1 MAKSVTG
8 SNKDK
13 VAAYMQEL
21 LSLDSDEQKGIL
33 DALTKYRWNKSTVES
48 SYAGLGSSMDMPG
61 QASASGGSSLADL
74 IFMAQEA
81 SQPSLPNVSVPFPA
95 MANTFFGQ
103 AQSTGQNKNPLKVEL
118 PGVQSLGSMEE
129 MPGQTVQRLQHATQ
143 MLQAAVENWEACV
156 QDTNAP
162 ANSAAHAFLEQ
173 TMMENMVQAQRQA
186 QARMHA
192 PGMPPAPPGLPAR
205 AKAAEVNAQSVTD
218 YAKMLEKALVNLNTS
233 LPPHA
238 SEMAQSLLENIASD
252 PSGEAQASLD
262 QERMKWLSKHLETQ
276 NRASIAKLMGYA
288 STDKPRAYAAQR
300 GQAQAQ
306 AAYGFGARGAAGSM
320 PPGLAAGAGAG
331 PNSMWN
337 LGRMH
342 NFGLPLAASP
352 PAEMHSAYPMP
363 LAGAHNKWWEGDMNS
378 QTSAEMARKGGGPK
392 KRITGPTTSPGD
404 VPPQAETLRMHLRS
418 LLSVDSN
425 RVLIVRKINRLGF
438 ASPNIL
444 KEHFA
449 WYGTVEN
456 VLVAH
461 SRVKSGGGQAGI
473 VSRLRPSGLGFV
485 VMSKT
490 EEADAILAQGPEQQ
504 VCNTL
509 IRVQKFERRMT
520 DMPEDDMHEQ
530 DDEKVDEKEMRIVGA

>member
-1 MAKSVTG
+1 MSNMMPKSIG
-8 SNKDK
+8 SNEGK
-13 VAAYMQEL
+13 VAAYVQEL
-21 LSLDSDEQKGIL
+21 LSLDSDEQKGML
-33 DALTKYRWNKSTVES
+33 DTLMKYREIKMSAADS

-74 IFMAQEA
+74 LFMSQGA
-81 SQPSLPNVSVPFPA
+81 SQPSPPSVSA
-95 MANTFFGQ
+95 
-103 AQSTGQNKNPLKVEL
+103 PLKVEL
-118 PGVQSLGSMEE
+118 PGMPGLGSTEE
-129 MPGQTVQRLQHATQ
+129 MPGQAMQRLQHATQ
-143 MLQAAVENWEACV
+143 MLQAAVENWEACI

-162 ANSAAHAFLEQ
+162 AHVATHPFLEQ
-173 TMMENMVQAQRQA
+173 MAYHPAMMENMVQAQRQA

-192 PGMPPAPPGLPAR
+192 PGVPLAPPGLPAR
-205 AKAAEVNAQSVTD
+205 AKVPEVNAQSVAD